1 MAEWQKGNGGTAE
14 RMAEWQ
20 NGRNG
25 YIRTIYGRHTPVE
38 WWNGGM
44 VEWRNGGMAEWRNG
58 GMVIEWRNGRMV
70 IEWRNGRM
78 AEWRNGGMAEWCNGG
93 MAEWRN
99 GNRSAEWRN
108 GNRMAEM
115 VEWWNGGM
123 AEWWNGGMAE
133 WRNGGMAEWR
143 NCGMV
148 EWWNGGR
155 AERQNCGMAEW
166 QNGGIADG
174 RANCRMAAILIILWF
189 SQYHKLIIFCTTN
202 MVTNKSVAGKPAAIS
217 KKSPIKVTTPPKSP
231 NPYNTSPKKNADEK
245 KKSHN
250 IIPLVDNNDTPYG
263 WAFENFYNAKDFV
276 KDLSNRNAALIF
288 LGGLEFKSFSN
299 LTTRWVKSS
308 LVGGCLWVIHI
319 DKTMDETSG
328 CFPMEA
334 HIAYAKKLLEL

>member
-1 MAEWQKGNGGTAE
+1 
-14 RMAEWQ
+14 
-20 NGRNG
+20 
-25 YIRTIYGRHTPVE
+25 
-38 WWNGGM
+38 
-44 VEWRNGGMAEWRNG
+44 
-58 GMVIEWRNGRMV
+58 
-70 IEWRNGRM
+70 M
-78 AEWRNGGMAEWCNGG
+78 AEWRNGGMAK
-93 MAEWRN
+93 WR
-99 GNRSAEWRN
+99 
-108 GNRMAEM
+108 
-115 VEWWNGGM
+115 
-123 AEWWNGGMAE
+123 
-133 WRNGGMAEWR
+133 
-143 NCGMV
+143 
-148 EWWNGGR
+148 
-155 AERQNCGMAEW
+155 
-166 QNGGIADG
+166 NGGIADG
-174 RANCRMAAILIILWF
+174 RANCGIAAILIILWF

-250 IIPLVDNNDTPYG
+250 IIPLVDNDDTPYG

-319 DKTMDETSG
+319 DKTMDGTSG

-334 HIAYAKKLLEL
+334 HIAYAKKIARAVIHDNTFDGEKVDLITKNLSESEVADLDSYFSTAAFDEAREAIFHEAIQEADATIEGKI